1 MKRGLIEIPLSGSF
15 SDFQES
21 VLIHRSDVDD
31 INKVIK
37 KAGTKKLKAM
47 KNSAEFRRKIIT
59 KEWEHKVLK
68 LKVRDLKEQVKTI
81 EKCKI
86 TKEVQMWLKW
96 KEKGWTEDLGE
107 QALNREVENAINM
120 QEKLLNET

>member
-1 MKRGLIEIPLSGSF
+1 MTSIKLSRYFWCTLNFGQILNLLK
-15 SDFQES
+15 FQ
-21 VLIHRSDVDD
+21 
-31 INKVIK
+31 
-37 KAGTKKLKAM
+37 KAGLKKLKSM
-47 KNSAEFRRKIIT
+47 KNLAEFRRKIIT

-68 LKVRDLKEQVKTI
+68 LKVRDLREHVKTI

-96 KEKGWTEDLGE
+96 REKGWNEDLGE
-107 QALNREVENAINM
+107 AALNREVENSVNM